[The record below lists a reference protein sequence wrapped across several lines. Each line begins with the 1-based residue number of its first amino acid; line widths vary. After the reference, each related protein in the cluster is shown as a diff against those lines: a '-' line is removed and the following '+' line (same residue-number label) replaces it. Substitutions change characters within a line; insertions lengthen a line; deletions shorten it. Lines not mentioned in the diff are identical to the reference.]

1 MYKIIDN
8 KKIQIED
15 YKWWN
20 KSQVEKMSDVIVFEN
35 DKEKE
40 SFIIALF
47 NTLPFQY
54 DECDRKILIVMKRI
68 LDSTNPINSRLGMM
82 QPVHTNYEEWIKNYS
97 VEEQLTKIIM
107 KEEQPL
113 FLGHYQHIR
122 EYLDDLEN
130 TVNLLLL
137 TEKVDNKLKQDLKI
151 IEKRMKK

>member
-1 MYKIIDN
+1 
-8 KKIQIED
+8 
-15 YKWWN
+15 
-20 KSQVEKMSDVIVFEN
+20 
-35 DKEKE
+35 
-40 SFIIALF
+40 
-47 NTLPFQY
+47 
-54 DECDRKILIVMKRI
+54 
-68 LDSTNPINSRLGMM
+68 
-82 QPVHTNYEEWIKNYS
+82 
-97 VEEQLTKIIM
+97 M